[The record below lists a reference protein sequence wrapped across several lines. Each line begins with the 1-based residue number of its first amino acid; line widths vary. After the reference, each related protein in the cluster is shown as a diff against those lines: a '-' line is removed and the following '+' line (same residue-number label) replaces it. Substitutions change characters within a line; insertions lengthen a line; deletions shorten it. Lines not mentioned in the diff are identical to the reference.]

1 MIKKKRLKTLK
12 VATWINIMKN
22 MMKRVS
28 GDVRLLVVSQTQL
41 AEFLGITTGRVNQLI
56 DEGVVIRDPSSHKG
70 EVILCESIQ
79 NYDLSGKAT
88 GDAVNFWKERGLHE
102 KAKRE
107 LAELK
112 LSERKGELYESAT
125 VERVLSE
132 LFINFRNRL
141 QGLGHKLAGRLE
153 GLTAAQIS
161 AIIDSEIED
170 NLEELS
176 TGSKELSYEDSGVVE
191 RNTAELSETDTK
203 GERVE
208 LG

>member
-1 MIKKKRLKTLK
+1 MTADELMNMTVTQVFMGK
-12 VATWINIMKN
+12 VLGLTQGRISQLLDEGILI
-22 MMKRVS
+22 RDEES
-28 GDVRLLVVSQTQL
+28 RQVRLM
-41 AEFLGITTGRVNQLI
+41 
-56 DEGVVIRDPSSHKG
+56 
-70 EVILCESIQ
+70 ESVRS
-79 NYDLSGKAT
+79 YYLSKNAT
-88 GDAVNFWKERGLHE
+88 GDGVNFWKERGLHE

-141 QGLGHKLAGRLE
+141 QGMGHKLAGRLE

-191 RNTAELSETDTK
+191 SNPVELSETDT
-203 GERVE
+203 
-208 LG
+208 

>member
-1 MIKKKRLKTLK
+1 MNRTPFKADGEIKLM
-12 VATWINIMKN
+12 A
-22 MMKRVS
+22 
-28 GDVRLLVVSQTQL
+28 VSQRQMAAAIGL
-41 AEFLGITTGRVNQLI
+41 STTRINELLN
-56 DEGVVIRDPSSHKG
+56 EGVMVRD
-70 EVILCESIQ
+70 ESRVDGRLMLFESLQ
-79 NYDLSGKAT
+79 NYFLSQKVT
-88 GDAVNFWKERGLHE
+88 GDSVNFWKERGLHE

-112 LSERKGELYESAT
+112 LSERKGELYESET

-141 QGLGHKLAGRLE
+141 QGMGHKLAGRLE

-161 AIIDSEIED
+161 AIIDLEIED

-191 RNTAELSETDTK
+191 SNPVELSETDT
-203 GERVE
+203 
-208 LG
+208 

>member
-1 MIKKKRLKTLK
+1 MTADELMNMTVTQAFMGK
-12 VATWINIMKN
+12 VLGLSQGRISQLLDEGILI
-22 MMKRVS
+22 RDEES
-28 GDVRLLVVSQTQL
+28 RQVRLV
-41 AEFLGITTGRVNQLI
+41 
-56 DEGVVIRDPSSHKG
+56 
-70 EVILCESIQ
+70 ESLRS
-79 NYDLSGKAT
+79 YYLSKNAT
-88 GDAVNFWKERGLHE
+88 GDGVNFWKERGLHE

-141 QGLGHKLAGRLE
+141 QGMGHKLAGRLE

-161 AIIDSEIED
+161 DIIDFEIED

-176 TGSKELSYEDSGVVE
+176 TGSKELSYEDSGEVK
-191 RNTAELSETDTK
+191 RNPAELSETDT
-203 GERVE
+203 
-208 LG
+208 